1 MLLTNANSVIS
12 QKHCCYKQN
21 TVSSPQMLRIFM
33 RKGFSRQR
41 MQASQYSFVFFPFLM
56 TYPYLSTFISVLLCH
71 AAFFSAEV
79 QSRLIHSI
87 VSKPF
92 SLNEMPTYFLYF
104 FNACCWFR
112 WFSSSIFRLTR
123 SLWNCSIST
132 FQPLGSASCS
142 SDTFHSA

>member
-21 TVSSPQMLRIFM
+21 TVSSPQTLRIFM

-71 AAFFSAEV
+71 AAFF
-79 QSRLIHSI
+79 QL
-87 VSKPF
+87 K
-92 SLNEMPTYFLYF
+92 
-104 FNACCWFR
+104 
-112 WFSSSIFRLTR
+112 
-123 SLWNCSIST
+123 CS
-132 FQPLGSASCS
+132 QG
-142 SDTFHSA
+142 